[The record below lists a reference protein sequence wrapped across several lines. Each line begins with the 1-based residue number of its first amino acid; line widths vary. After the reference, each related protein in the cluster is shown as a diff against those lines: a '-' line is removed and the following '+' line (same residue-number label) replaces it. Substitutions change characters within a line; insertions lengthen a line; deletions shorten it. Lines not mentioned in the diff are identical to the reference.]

1 MTHPLAMPMDDHAIP
16 MNNLQT
22 MPPSP
27 SNSLNHNLSI
37 AFSRIYDQIESLKQ
51 TQAQNHLQALTDLER
66 TVRLA
71 NAGVAE
77 QVRQTVNEG
86 ITGMVQQAFRQAV
99 NESMGMMVQSAVRQ
113 AMQGIIFSMNY
124 TDGNIQAQAQPLS
137 QQQQQSQ
144 LAHPQSQ
151 PPNGAPNSNTNNVHA
166 TPQGWGMPPAVNG
179 YMSAP
184 NVGAPPGSDP
194 TSSLPNTLHSSLFN
208 FAQGSASTST
218 LSSNHTHP
226 HQQPAHQPSQPAAH
240 APPPSEPPVGHA
252 QTKSQASTSQ
262 THPSPG
268 SPNPCFTM
276 SREVKTV
283 PDLWREYTVGLEGQ
297 PPVRSVYEGS
307 EKKRKKG
314 KRFKDDSERKF
325 YRRRKR
331 VLDLVETLIKKGIPE
346 DQAAKRVE
354 KLREDRKVTLNKL
367 GEIIPELSP
376 EQLAM
381 I

>member
-1 MTHPLAMPMDDHAIP
+1 MTHPIVVPMDDHALP

-22 MPPSP
+22 MSPSP

-51 TQAQNHLQALTDLER
+51 TQAQNHLQALADLER
-66 TVRLA
+66 TVRIT
-71 NAGVAE
+71 NAGVAD
-77 QVRQTVNEG
+77 QVRQAVNEG
-86 ITGMVQQAFRQAV
+86 ITGMVQQVVRQAV
-99 NESMGMMVQSAVRQ
+99 NESMGMIVQNAVRQ
-113 AMQGIIFSMNY
+113 AMHGIIFSVNH
-124 TDGNIQAQAQPLS
+124 TDGNMQAQAQPLS

-151 PPNGAPNSNTNNVHA
+151 PPNGAPNSNTNNVRA

-184 NVGAPPGSDP
+184 NVGVPPSSDP
-194 TSSLPNTLHSSLFN
+194 ASLPNTLHSSLFN
-208 FAQGSASTST
+208 FAQGSASTPT
-218 LSSNHTHP
+218 LPSSHTHP
-226 HQQPAHQPSQPAAH
+226 HQQHAHQPSQPASH
-240 APPPSEPPVGHA
+240 APPPSQPPGGHA
-252 QTKSQASTSQ
+252 QTNSQASTSQ
-262 THPSPG
+262 TYPSPG
-268 SPNPCFTM
+268 SPISGFTM

-297 PPVRSVYEGS
+297 PPVRSVYEVS

-331 VLDLVETLIKKGIPE
+331 VLDLVEALIKKGIPE

-354 KLREDRKVTLNKL
+354 RLREDRKVTLNKL

-376 EQLAM
+376 EELAM

>member
-1 MTHPLAMPMDDHAIP
+1 MTHPLALPMDEHAIP

-27 SNSLNHNLSI
+27 SNSLNHNLSL

-51 TQAQNHLQALTDLER
+51 TQAQNHLQSLTDLER

-71 NAGVAE
+71 NAGVAD
-77 QVRQTVNEG
+77 QVRQALNERMS
-86 ITGMVQQAFRQAV
+86 GMVQQAVRQAV
-99 NESMGMMVQSAVRQ
+99 NENMGMMVQNAVRH
-113 AMQGIIFSMNY
+113 AMQGIIFSVDY
-124 TDGNIQAQAQPLS
+124 IDGNMQAQAQPLP

-144 LAHPQSQ
+144 PAHPQSQ
-151 PPNGAPNSNTNNVHA
+151 PPNGAPNSNPTNVRA
-166 TPQGWGMPPAVNG
+166 TAQGWGMPPPVNG

-184 NVGAPPGSDP
+184 NVSVAPGSDP
-194 TSSLPNTLHSSLFN
+194 TSSLPNTLHSSLYN
-208 FAQGSASTST
+208 FTQGSATTST
-218 LSSNHTHP
+218 LSPSHTHP
-226 HQQPAHQPSQPAAH
+226 HQQHAHQP
-240 APPPSEPPVGHA
+240 APPPHGPSPLQPHMGRASTH
-252 QTKSQASTSQ
+252 SQASTSQ
-262 THPSPG
+262 TYLSPG
-268 SPNPCFTM
+268 SPNSGFTM
-276 SREVKTV
+276 SREIKTV

-331 VLDLVETLIKKGIPE
+331 VLDLVEVLIKKGIPE
-346 DQAAKRVE
+346 GQAAKRVE

-376 EQLAM
+376 EELAV